1 MQFDKK
7 KLMDYVEANK
17 NILKIIALLLI
28 AMMVTS
34 HIKGCQRRH
43 MKQPIY
49 PRPVQTALASKKDVP
64 VYVDSFG
71 TLSSPEDVDIKA
83 QVTGKILEV
92 NFVQGQEVSAGDLL
106 FTIDPQEYQAQV
118 DEQAGIL
125 EESIADL
132 KLKKDTLERNRVL
145 YEKQLISEQD
155 FEQYRTDAL
164 AAEAK
169 VQTDAAALE
178 FAKVQLGYCYIRSP
192 IDGLTGKRQVDA
204 GNIISANTGPT
215 LVNVKTIDR
224 LYLDFTLPERDLPK
238 VRKAMSEGKLEVQVT
253 IDGDDGSKHLGE
265 LEFIDNTVDDETGT
279 FSLRAIVNN
288 EDRGLWAGQ
297 FARVRLILGTQK
309 SAVLVPFT
317 AAQLGKKG
325 YYVFVVDK
333 NKKADLR
340 FVSVGNRDG
349 DDVVIDSGVK
359 KGETVVT
366 VGQMGLAPGIPVT
379 ARQPGQEK
387 KR

>member
-1 MQFDKK
+1 MRFDKK
-7 KLMDYVEANK
+7 KIMDYVNENK
-17 NILKIIALLLI
+17 KLLKVIVILLI

-34 HIKGCQRRH
+34 HIKGCQRRR
-43 MKQPIY
+43 MKERIL
-49 PRPVQTALASKKDVP
+49 PRPVQTALSFKKDVP

-92 NFVQGQEVSAGDLL
+92 NFTQGQEVSAGDLL
-106 FTIDPQEYQAQV
+106 FTVDPQEYKAQV

-125 EESIADL
+125 EESMADL
-132 KLKKDTLERNRVL
+132 KLKKDTLERNRTL

-155 FEQYRTDAL
+155 FEQYRTDVL
-164 AAEAK
+164 AAEAT

-204 GNIISANTGPT
+204 GNIVSANTGPT
-215 LVNVKTIDR
+215 LVNVKTIDK

-288 EDRGLWAGQ
+288 EDRGLWSGQ
-297 FARVRLILGTQK
+297 FARVRLILGTEK
-309 SAVLVPFT
+309 GAVIVPYT
-317 AAQLGKKG
+317 AVQLGKKG
-325 YYVFVVDK
+325 YYVFVVDRK
-333 NKKADLR
+333 QKADLR
-340 FVSVGNRDG
+340 FVDVGGRDG
-349 DDVVIDSGVK
+349 DDIVIMSGVK
-359 KGETVVT
+359 TKETVVT
-366 VGQMGLAPGIPVT
+366 TGQMGLVPGVPVVV
-379 ARQPGQEK
+379 RQPGQGK
-387 KR
+387 K